1 MKTIN
6 LTQAGRSAP
15 LSQRGVGMIE
25 VLVAMLLLAIGV
37 LGYAALQIRA
47 VEATGEAL
55 NRSQAMII
63 LRSLAENMR
72 VNTVGQAGYT
82 AAVHGY
88 ASMTTATTA
97 PASCMAASST
107 DTTTCT
113 PTALATYD
121 AFQAGTVALKSNM
134 HLDMYEC
141 PGVGSAPLLNGIRRQ
156 CLFAAWGKTNP
167 VISGATPAATD
178 CMDSTGAYVP
188 TSTCLMMEAY

>member
-1 MKTIN
+1 MKTII
-6 LTQAGRSAP
+6 LTQGSRSVP

-55 NRSQAMII
+55 NRSQAMVV

-72 VNTVGQAGYT
+72 VNISGQASYT
-82 AAVHGY
+82 AAVHTY
-88 ASMTTATTA
+88 ASMTSATTA
-97 PASCMAASST
+97 PPTCMATSSL
-107 DTTTCT
+107 DNNSCT
-113 PTALATYD
+113 PAVLAAYD
-121 AFQAGTVALKSNM
+121 AFQAGTVALKSNI
-134 HLDMYEC
+134 HLDMYQC
-141 PGVGSAPLLNGIRRQ
+141 PGVSAAPVKRQ

-167 VISGATPAATD
+167 VISSATPLATD